1 MSKGN
6 GRHFNGKGNGLDKFN
21 GSCNGVFKNKNSS
34 SDDFLSYSNQGKPNS
49 LDCKAGSENYSHVPS
64 DKGIKEFKSKL

>member
-21 GSCNGVFKNKNSS
+21 GSCNGVF
-34 SDDFLSYSNQGKPNS
+34 SDKDSNEFLNYSNQSKPNS
-49 LDCKAGSENYSHVPS
+49 LDCKAGNEYYKDVPS